1 MTKKKPMGIHI
12 SVVPSKREGKTYTCT
27 LLRQSYR
34 DKENPSK
41 IRKITLAN
49 LSHLPQEAILLIKE
63 FLKGETLV
71 RANSQTGP
79 LELVKSTPHGHVQAV
94 MVAFQKLGL
103 PSLIA
108 SKPSKERD
116 LICALIASRI
126 LKPDSKLATTS
137 WWHHYPSSL
146 ADEYPVIRKATS
158 DDVYR
163 AMDGLLKRQDMIQ
176 KKLAKRLLSNGST
189 ILYDLSSSYF
199 EGQCCPMAQ
208 YGYSRDGKPK
218 KLQINYGLLCDP
230 KGRPVAVNAYEGNIH
245 DSQTLL
251 TEIDRLKK
259 KFHLSKVVVVGDR
272 GMITGAKGEH
282 LRKLG
287 GVQWITALRKSSIQK
302 MLTKNILDKLDE
314 THLCEWQH
322 PDFPGER
329 LVGCYNKSLGSKLSH
344 DREHLLQKTE
354 HVLEELQSSLT
365 SRKKKLDDGKVG
377 IAVGR
382 ALSKFKVGKYFQVEI
397 KNHNFTFERDADKIT
412 QDQQR
417 DGIYVIRTSLSSE
430 EKDSF
435 ECVRTYKSLAKVES
449 AFRILK
455 SELKVR
461 PIYHWKPERVRSHLF
476 LCMLAYYVEWHM
488 REAWLELT
496 FSDHDNH
503 QITETR
509 HPVHPAG
516 VSDAALAKK
525 QSKELPDGTD
535 VCKFRVL
542 LDSLSAISKCEYRVR
557 YNHPSK
563 HFDENQRRTFQT
575 IAPGSK
581 EQQHALNQLEEISDL
596 MMP

>member
-1 MTKKKPMGIHI
+1 M
-12 SVVPSKREGKTYTCT
+12 SKSG
-27 LLRQSYR
+27 
-34 DKENPSK
+34 
-41 IRKITLAN
+41 
-49 LSHLPQEAILLIKE
+49 
-63 FLKGETLV
+63 
-71 RANSQTGP
+71 
-79 LELVKSTPHGHVQAV
+79 
-94 MVAFQKLGL
+94 
-103 PSLIA
+103 
-108 SKPSKERD
+108 
-116 LICALIASRI
+116 
-126 LKPDSKLATTS
+126 
-137 WWHHYPSSL
+137 
-146 ADEYPVIRKATS
+146 
-158 DDVYR
+158 
-163 AMDGLLKRQDMIQ
+163 
-176 KKLAKRLLSNGST
+176 
-189 ILYDLSSSYF
+189 
-199 EGQCCPMAQ
+199 
-208 YGYSRDGKPK
+208 
-218 KLQINYGLLCDP
+218 
-230 KGRPVAVNAYEGNIH
+230 
-245 DSQTLL
+245 
-251 TEIDRLKK
+251 
-259 KFHLSKVVVVGDR
+259 
-272 GMITGAKGEH
+272 
-282 LRKLG
+282 KLG

-302 MLTKNILDKLDE
+302 MVTKNILDKLDE

-488 REAWLELT
+488 REAWSELT

-557 YNHPSK
+557 YDHPSK